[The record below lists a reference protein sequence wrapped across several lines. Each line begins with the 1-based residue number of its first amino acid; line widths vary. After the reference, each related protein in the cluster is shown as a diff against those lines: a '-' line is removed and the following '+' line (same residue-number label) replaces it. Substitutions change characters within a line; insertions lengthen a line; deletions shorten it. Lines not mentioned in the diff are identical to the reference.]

1 MLGGASADLHP
12 RFEET
17 YRLLLEW
24 LPRGEGVV
32 VPGLSHF
39 LQLEDPAAVA
49 DALAAFLDRHPLA
62 AV

>member
-1 MLGGASADLHP
+1 VLGETSASLHP

-24 LPRGEGVV
+24 LPQGEGAV

-39 LQLEDPAAVA
+39 LQLQDPAVVA
-49 DALAAFLDRHPLA
+49 DALAAFLERRPLA